1 MYNARHASPAAYTP
15 ARNAIWTA
23 VVFAWP
29 AERLAVTLLHPHAA
43 PDLGDA
49 GAALT
54 SALCCVQRWLFMRGT
69 QAPAADREQRFAE
82 LEERVA
88 DQAEILADYGRAFA
102 IMEGTSRPLFTV
114 IRGGRA

>member
-1 MYNARHASPAAYTP
+1 MYNARHASPGPYDP
-15 ARNAIWTA
+15 VRNAIWTA
-23 VVFAWP
+23 VAFAWP
-29 AERLAVTLLHPHAA
+29 AERLVTSVVHLHRTA
-43 PDLGDA
+43 DLADA

-54 SALCCVQRWLFMRGT
+54 AALCCVQRWLFMRGT
-69 QAPAADREQRFAE
+69 QAPAPDREQRFAE

-102 IMEGTSRPLFTV
+102 IMEGTGRPAFTV

>member
-54 SALCCVQRWLFMRGT
+54 SALCCVQRWLFVRGIT
-69 QAPAADREQRFAE
+69 RAPARDPRITE
-82 LEERVA
+82 LEDRAGALEDR
-88 DQAEILADYGRAFA
+88 IADYDRAWTIMAGGRPA
-102 IMEGTSRPLFTV
+102 LTV
-114 IRGGRA
+114 IRGGAG